1 MKVLINKIIKF
12 SSVDGPG
19 NRMAIFF
26 QGCNIHC
33 KYCHN
38 PETINICN
46 NCGICVKE
54 CPVGALSLSNE
65 KVVWHW
71 EKCINCDK
79 CIKICPNF
87 SSPKVKEYSPEK
99 LFEEI
104 KKVKSFIRGI
114 TFSGG
119 ECSLNHKFI
128 TELSRLVKE
137 ELPKLTVFVDTNGY
151 IDFQKEEYRDFVEEV
166 DAFMLDI
173 KAFDENEHIEL
184 TGKSNKNILSNLDF
198 LLKKGKIYELRTVI
212 VPKVLDNERIVR
224 EVSSIISN
232 TNVIYKLIKYR
243 SIGVRNEEI
252 KNISSPS
259 DEYMNSLKELV
270 LKNNIKE
277 VIII

>member
-1 MKVLINKIIKF
+1 MKALINKIIKF
-12 SSVDGPG
+12 SNVDGPG

-54 CPVGALSLSNE
+54 CPVGALGFSNE
-65 KVVWHW
+65 KVMWSP
-71 EKCINCDK
+71 EKCINCDQ

-87 SSPKVKEYSPEK
+87 SSPKVKEYSPEE

-119 ECSLNHKFI
+119 ECSLNHEFI
-128 TELSRLVKE
+128 VDLIRLVKE
-137 ELPKLTVFVDTNGY
+137 EFPKLTVFVDTNGY
-151 IDFQKEEYRDFVEEV
+151 IDFQKEKYKSFVEEV

-173 KAFDENEHIEL
+173 KAFDENEHIKL
-184 TGKSNKNILSNLDF
+184 TGKSNKNILNNLDF

-212 VPKVLDNERIVR
+212 VPKILDNERTVR
-224 EVSSIISN
+224 EISSMIAN
-232 TNVIYKLIKYR
+232 TNVVYKLIKYR
-243 SIGVRNEEI
+243 SIGVRNEEL
-252 KNISSPS
+252 KNVVSPS
-259 DEYMNSLKELV
+259 DEYMNILKKLV
-270 LKNNIKE
+270 LEKNIKD